1 MTPLPAVVILG
12 NTCIHISSSNNSN
25 IVAEVEEMIDKKF
38 GFKAILR
45 IPYINLYDK
54 YILFGKGFN
63 NPQL

>member
-12 NTCIHISSSNNSN
+12 NTCIHISSSN